1 MGAEGWPSL
10 VAIVLLFAL
19 TGGDP
24 GTALGSPAPS
34 DIAAF
39 LARHWQ
45 RPLAANGPAP
55 GNFSPL
61 EASLSPA
68 ACGACH
74 PRQFADWRSAL
85 HSHAMSPGLLGQL
98 QAMGPAA
105 RDQHQACLQCH
116 APRAEQEDHLVKSL
130 LAGRML
136 PPLADG
142 ASSADGL
149 TCAGCHV
156 RGNRRFGPPRSDGTV
171 PAATAHLPH
180 DGWQATRAFEDS
192 RFCAACHQFEAGGPG
207 LNGKPFENTY
217 EEWRASR
224 YARVGVTCQS
234 CHMPQRRHLWRGIH
248 DPAMVRSGLTIG
260 AELLP
265 TAPGRVAAELNVANT
280 GVGHDFP
287 TYVTPRVEV
296 EIAQLDRHGK
306 VLTATVLRRLIS
318 RDVSLDLTVERADT
332 RLKPD
337 ELRHYRY
344 DRARDPRAVAVVF
357 SITVFPDAFYAGFY
371 RATLKDP
378 SFRTGRAAIRAA
390 LRRAQDFAYE
400 LYDAR
405 LPLPARTPE
414 IRRAAGEFDIKRS
427 FESATR

>member
-1 MGAEGWPSL
+1 MSVAVEGWPSL
-10 VAIVLLFAL
+10 AAIVLLFAL
-19 TGGDP
+19 MGCDP
-24 GTALGSPAPS
+24 SAALGSQPASS

-55 GNFSPL
+55 GNFSAL

-98 QAMGPAA
+98 QAMGPGA

-116 APRAEQEDHLVKSL
+116 APLAEQEDQLVKSL
-130 LAGRML
+130 TAGRML

-142 ASSADGL
+142 ASAADGL

-156 RGNRRFGPPRSDGTV
+156 RDNRRFGPPRSNGTV
-171 PAATAHLPH
+171 PAADAQLPH
-180 DGWQATRAFEDS
+180 DGWQATPAFEDS
-192 RFCAACHQFEAGGPG
+192 RFCAACHQFAPGGPG

-217 EEWRASR
+217 EEWRKSR
-224 YARVGVTCQS
+224 YARAGVSCQS

-248 DPAMVRSGLTIG
+248 DPKMVRSGLTID
-260 AELLP
+260 AALVP
-265 TAPGRVAAELNVANT
+265 AAAGRVAAELSVANT

-287 TYVTPRVEV
+287 TYVTPKVEV
-296 EIAQLDRHGK
+296 EIAQLDRHGE
-306 VLTATVLRRLIS
+306 VIPATVLRRLIS

-332 RLKPD
+332 RLRPG
-337 ELRHYRY
+337 ELRRYRY
-344 DRARDPRAVAVVF
+344 DRARDRRAAAVLLR
-357 SITVFPDAFYAGFY
+357 IRVFPDAFYAEFY
-371 RATLKDP
+371 RATLDDP

-390 LRRAQDFAYE
+390 LERAQASAYQ

-405 LPLPARTPE
+405 LPLPAKPTQPG
-414 IRRAAGEFDIKRS
+414 A
-427 FESATR
+427 

>member
-1 MGAEGWPSL
+1 VTLGAKLKGWPL
-10 VAIVLLFAL
+10 AAAVLLFAL

-24 GTALGSPAPS
+24 STALGSPPAS
-34 DIAAF
+34 SGIAAF

-85 HSHAMSPGLLGQL
+85 HSRAMSPGLLGQL

-116 APRAEQEDHLVKSL
+116 APLAEQEDHLVDSL
-130 LAGRML
+130 IAGRML

-142 ASSADGL
+142 ASAADGL
-149 TCAGCHV
+149 SCAGCHV
-156 RGNRRFGPPRSDGTV
+156 RGNRRYGPPRSDGTV
-171 PAATAHLPH
+171 PAANAQLPH
-180 DGWQATRAFEDS
+180 DGWRATPAFEDS
-192 RFCAACHQFEAGGPG
+192 RFCAACHQFAAGGPG

-224 YARVGVTCQS
+224 YARAGVSCQS

-248 DPAMVRSGLTIG
+248 DPEMVRSGLTIG
-260 AELLP
+260 SALVP
-265 TAPGRVAAELNVANT
+265 AAAGRVAAELSVANT

-287 TYVTPRVEV
+287 TYVTPKVEV

-306 VLTATVLRRLIS
+306 VIPATVLRRLIS
-318 RDVSLDLTVERADT
+318 RDVNLDLTVERADT
-332 RLKPD
+332 RLRPD
-337 ELRHYRY
+337 ELRRYRY
-344 DRARDPRAVAVVF
+344 ERARERRAVAVLCR
-357 SITVFPDAFYAGFY
+357 ITVFPDAFYAGFY

-378 SFRTGRAAIRAA
+378 SFRVGRAAIGAA
-390 LRRAQDFAYE
+390 LRRAEASPYVLYE
-400 LYDAR
+400 AR
-405 LPLPARTPE
+405 LPLPARP
-414 IRRAAGEFDIKRS
+414 GKPGV
-427 FESATR
+427 